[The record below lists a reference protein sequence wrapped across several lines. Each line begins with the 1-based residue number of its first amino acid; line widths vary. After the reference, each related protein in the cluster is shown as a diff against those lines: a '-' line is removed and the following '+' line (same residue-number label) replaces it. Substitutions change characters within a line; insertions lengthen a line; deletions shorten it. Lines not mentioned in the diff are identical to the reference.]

1 MIWKK
6 FRLAD
11 GRFVTFEHLR
21 EEDLLEV
28 VQVLNRVIREG
39 LYLLREE
46 EIVDMEMERRWY
58 QDHMKAGMTYLVAR
72 VDGEMVGGA
81 SIEPKR
87 GRQSHVVAYGIFIKD
102 GFRNLGI
109 GTQLTKALIEIARQ
123 RGFKVMELSVFASNP
138 RAFQVY
144 KKCGFQE
151 VGKIKEGI
159 RLPDGTYTDKIIM
172 TLNLKQ

>member
-1 MIWKK
+1 MIRKRL
-6 FRLAD
+6 RLAD
-11 GRFVTFEHLR
+11 GRFVTFEDLR

-28 VQVLNRVIREG
+28 VQVLNSVIREG
-39 LYLLREE
+39 LYLLMEE
-46 EIVDMEMERRWY
+46 EIVDMEMERQWY
-58 QDHMKAGMTYLVAR
+58 HDHMKAGMTYLVAR

-87 GRQSHVVAYGIFIKD
+87 GRESHVVVYGIFIKE

-123 RGFKVMELSVFASNP
+123 RGFKVMELSVFGSNQ

-151 VGKIKEGI
+151 AGKIKEGI

-172 TLNLKQ
+172 TLPLKE